1 MEKNEIF
8 SREALNKLRSPEKLD
23 TMFAITTPVSWIGL
37 AAIGILLFSIL
48 LWSIFG
54 AFTVKADGM
63 GLIMDSAGVVNVS
76 HTAIGKISEVY
87 VKKGSIIKRGDLIA
101 KLEQADRS
109 ADTRMAQYGMGLAAN
124 DREAMERVY
133 QYDAKRQQQTVAEN
147 IYSDYNGIVD
157 DVLVEK
163 GTILV
168 KDAPV
173 CTIRLTQDRDDLI
186 GILYVPVDKGKRI
199 EPGMTMQLAPN
210 GVDVSESG
218 SLMGVVR
225 SVSQYPV
232 SAESVRQKLG
242 NAQLAQWIQQKQD
255 SALMEVN
262 FDLVKDEDSESGYL
276 WTSTIGEHKPITA
289 GSFCTGSIIIDRR
302 PPIEKVF
309 YKLSQWLRSR

>member
-76 HTAIGKISEVY
+76 HTASGKISEVY
-87 VKKGSIIKRGDLIA
+87 VKKGSVIKRGDLIA

-133 QYDAKRQQQTVAEN
+133 QYDTKRQQQTVAEN
-147 IYSDYNGIVD
+147 IHSDYDGIVD

-163 GTILV
+163 GTILS

-173 CTIRLTQDRDDLI
+173 CTIRLTQDRDELI

-199 EPGMTMQLAPN
+199 EPGMTIQLAPN
-210 GVDVSESG
+210 GVDVS
-218 SLMGVVR
+218 V
-225 SVSQYPV
+225 
-232 SAESVRQKLG
+232 
-242 NAQLAQWIQQKQD
+242 
-255 SALMEVN
+255 
-262 FDLVKDEDSESGYL
+262 
-276 WTSTIGEHKPITA
+276 
-289 GSFCTGSIIIDRR
+289 
-302 PPIEKVF
+302 
-309 YKLSQWLRSR
+309 

>member
-1 MEKNEIF
+1 
-8 SREALNKLRSPEKLD
+8 
-23 TMFAITTPVSWIGL
+23 V
-37 AAIGILLFSIL
+37 
-48 LWSIFG
+48 
-54 AFTVKADGM
+54 
-63 GLIMDSAGVVNVS
+63 
-76 HTAIGKISEVY
+76 
-87 VKKGSIIKRGDLIA
+87 KRGDLIA

-276 WTSTIGEHKPITA
+276 WTSMIGEHKPITA
-289 GSFCTGSIIIDRR
+289 GSFCTGSIIIERR

>member
-76 HTAIGKISEVY
+76 HTATGKISEVY
-87 VKKGSIIKRGDLIA
+87 VKKGSTVKRGDLIA

>member
-8 SREALNKLRSPEKLD
+8 NQEALNKLRSPEKLD
-23 TMFAITTPVSWIGL
+23 TMFAITTPVNWIGL

-54 AFTVKADGM
+54 AFTVTADGM

-76 HTAIGKISEVY
+76 HTASGKISEIY
-87 VKKGSIIKRGDLIA
+87 VKEGDVVKRGNLIA
-101 KLEQADRS
+101 KLEQAERS
-109 ADTRMAQYGMGLAAN
+109 ADTRMSQYSLELAIN
-124 DREAMERVY
+124 NRDAMERVY
-133 QYDAKRQQQTVAEN
+133 QYDAKIQQQTVAEN

-157 DVLVEK
+157 DILVDK
-163 GTILV
+163 GTILENG
-168 KDAPV
+168 APV
-173 CTIRLTQDRDDLI
+173 CTIRLTQDRTELI

-232 SAESVRQKLG
+232 SSESVRQKLG
-242 NAQLAQWIQQKQD
+242 NNQLAQWIQQKED
-255 SALMEVN
+255 SALMEVD
-262 FDLVKDEDSESGYL
+262 FDLVKDEDSKSGYL
-276 WTSTIGEHKPITA
+276 WTSSVGEHKPITP
-289 GSFCTGSIIIDRR
+289 GSFCTGSVIIDRR

-309 YKLSQWLRSR
+309 YKLSQWLRNR

>member
-76 HTAIGKISEVY
+76 HTATGKISEVY
-87 VKKGSIIKRGDLIA
+87 VKKGSTVKRGDLIA

-276 WTSTIGEHKPITA
+276 WTSTIGVHKPITA

>member
-87 VKKGSIIKRGDLIA
+87 VKKGSTVKRGDLIA

>member
-8 SREALNKLRSPEKLD
+8 NREALNKLRSPEKLD

-76 HTAIGKISEVY
+76 HTATGKISEVY
-87 VKKGSIIKRGDLIA
+87 VKKGSIVKRGDLIA

-163 GTILV
+163 GTILR

-199 EPGMTMQLAPN
+199 EPGMTMQLAPH

-225 SVSQYPV
+225 SISQYPV
-232 SAESVRQKLG
+232 SA
-242 NAQLAQWIQQKQD
+242 
-255 SALMEVN
+255 
-262 FDLVKDEDSESGYL
+262 
-276 WTSTIGEHKPITA
+276 
-289 GSFCTGSIIIDRR
+289 
-302 PPIEKVF
+302 
-309 YKLSQWLRSR
+309 

>member
-76 HTAIGKISEVY
+76 HTATGKISEVY
-87 VKKGSIIKRGDLIA
+87 VKKGSTVKRGDLIA

-262 FDLVKDEDSESGYL
+262 FDLVKDEYSESGYL

>member
-8 SREALNKLRSPEKLD
+8 SRAALDKLRSPEKLD
-23 TMFAITTPVSWIGL
+23 AMFAITTPVSWIGL
-37 AAIGILLFSIL
+37 AVIGLLLLSIL

-63 GLIMDSAGVVNVS
+63 GMIMDSAGIVNVS
-76 HTAIGKISEVY
+76 HTASGKVLEVY
-87 VKKGSIIKRGDLIA
+87 VKKGSAVKRGDLIA
-101 KLEQADRS
+101 RLEQADRS
-109 ADTRMAQYGMGLAAN
+109 ADTRMAQYGMGLASS

-147 IYSDYNGIVD
+147 IYSDYDGIVA
-157 DVLVEK
+157 DVLMEK
-163 GTILV
+163 GKILS
-168 KDAPV
+168 KDTPV
-173 CTIRLTQDRDDLI
+173 CTIRLTQDREDLT

-199 EPGMTMQLAPN
+199 EPGMTIQLAPN

-225 SVSQYPV
+225 SVSSYPAL
-232 SAESVRQKLG
+232 AESVSQKLG
-242 NAQLAQWIQQKQD
+242 NAQLAQWIQKKQD

-262 FDLVKDEDSESGYL
+262 FDLVKDENSESGYL
-276 WTSTIGEHKPITA
+276 WTSQVGDHKPITA